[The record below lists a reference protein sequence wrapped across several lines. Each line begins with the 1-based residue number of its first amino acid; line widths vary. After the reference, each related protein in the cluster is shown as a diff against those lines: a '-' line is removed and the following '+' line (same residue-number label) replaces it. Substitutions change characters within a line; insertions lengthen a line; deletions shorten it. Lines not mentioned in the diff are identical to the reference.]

1 MCSAI
6 RCDEVNSFNRKL
18 LKIMKLHNH
27 VRVCLMNSNRDYFT
41 THGLHMN
48 ARGKNWLAD
57 TWASII
63 KSLWST
69 SPPTTAIP
77 LPDQSI
83 NPSNGNDV
91 TNNLSH
97 TDPAIF
103 QVRDLNLTSNNSTN
117 GNQRTARLKKPVDK
131 KDDFLWYWIILL
143 MIIPIYPNLIIAI
156 NMNHS

>member
-1 MCSAI
+1 
-6 RCDEVNSFNRKL
+6 
-18 LKIMKLHNH
+18 
-27 VRVCLMNSNRDYFT
+27 
-41 THGLHMN
+41 MN

-63 KSLWST
+63 KSLRST
-69 SPPTTAIP
+69 SPSTTAIP

-83 NPSNGNDV
+83 NPSNGNDS

-103 QVRDLNLTSNNSTN
+103 QVCDLNLTSNNSTN

-131 KDDFLWYWIILL
+131 NDDFLW
-143 MIIPIYPNLIIAI
+143 N
-156 NMNHS
+156 